1 MRSRPLS
8 PVAAVVPSN
17 PQSGISCPVSPELAL
32 SEGFGEKFPSQN
44 LEAREEA
51 RHDRFFFSRCS
62 SWSRE
67 DRQWTTG
74 ETETRK
80 RRSLELGIFNW
91 TSND

>member
-1 MRSRPLS
+1 MRS

-62 SWSRE
+62 SCSRE

-74 ETETRK
+74 ETGNAETPFART
-80 RRSLELGIFNW
+80 RHLQL
-91 TSND
+91 DVQ